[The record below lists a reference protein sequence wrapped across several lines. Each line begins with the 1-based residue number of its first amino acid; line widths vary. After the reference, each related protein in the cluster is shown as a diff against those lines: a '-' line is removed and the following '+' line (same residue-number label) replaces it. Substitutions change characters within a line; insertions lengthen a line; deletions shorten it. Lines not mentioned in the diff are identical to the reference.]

1 MINSHNGTKE
11 KGIPPVNLKK
21 DCPLLW
27 QHLASYEKELSKRQD
42 KGDHWSNLRNCAYLE
57 EFSKPKILYQDIAQQ
72 MPFYLDEKDG
82 FFFNNTIWMMN
93 SDTDSLHYLTAV
105 FNSYLFRCCF
115 RDNFPEYSGNAYRLF
130 AIFFDK
136 IPIKKPTAAEV
147 GLFERLVPL
156 IQFAKADAGASP
168 GAAAF
173 LEDLIDACV
182 MECYFREHM
191 AERDLLFHDT
201 VAPHL
206 AAYVPEASAA
216 QQRAT
221 LTHLHQTLNAP
232 SHPIRN
238 RLLRLTAESPDLLA
252 VIKAEGKV

>member
-1 MINSHNGTKE
+1 
-11 KGIPPVNLKK
+11 
-21 DCPLLW
+21 
-27 QHLASYEKELSKRQD
+27 
-42 KGDHWSNLRNCAYLE
+42 
-57 EFSKPKILYQDIAQQ
+57 

-93 SDTDSLHYLTAV
+93 SHTESLHYLTAV

-136 IPIKKPTAAEV
+136 IPIKKPTPAEV
-147 GLFERLVPL
+147 SLFERLVPL
-156 IQFAKADAGASP
+156 IQFAKAYAGASH

-182 MECYFREHM
+182 MESYFGEHM

-206 AAYVPEASAA
+206 ASYDPAASEEL
-216 QQRAT
+216 QRDF
-221 LTHLHQTLNAP
+221 LTKLHQTLNAP

-238 RLLRLTAESPDLLA
+238 QLLRLTADSPDLLSI
-252 VIKAEGKV
+252 IKKEGKV